1 VEHGDGRATLDA
13 IRRAGVRDPRIIE
26 AFRRVDRRRF
36 VPVEAVGL
44 ADIDEPIPIGHEQ
57 VTTQPSLIARMVD
70 ALELSGDERV
80 LEIGTGL
87 GFQAAILGALSR
99 EVYSVER
106 LHDLAARA
114 RENLR
119 AAGLK
124 NVAVVVGDGAL
135 GLPEHAP
142 YDAIVVAAAAP
153 IVPPALVEQLTEG
166 GRLVQ
171 PMGPGGDEIVTK
183 FRKRGGRLAREATVV
198 GARFVPLIVSTK
210 YDP

>member
-1 VEHGDGRATLDA
+1 
-13 IRRAGVRDPRIIE
+13 VRDPRIIE

>member
-1 VEHGDGRATLDA
+1 MEHGDGRATLDA